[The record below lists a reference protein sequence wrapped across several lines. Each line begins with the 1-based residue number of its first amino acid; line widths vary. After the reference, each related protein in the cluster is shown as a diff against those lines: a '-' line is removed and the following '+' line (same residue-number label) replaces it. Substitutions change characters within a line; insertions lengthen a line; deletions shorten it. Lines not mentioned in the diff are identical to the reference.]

1 MYEEL
6 KYEFAE
12 FKQDIDDGGLV
23 FGRYFDEDEYED
35 EYSHNEIGKFQAK
48 FIDKVKE
55 YLHEKAPGRYV
66 VTSSWCVF
74 VMSVEEAKKRK
85 MRRIEDCIV
94 K

>member
-1 MYEEL
+1 MYQEL
-6 KYEFAE
+6 EYEFSE
-12 FKQDIDDGGLV
+12 FKKDIDEGSLS
-23 FGRYFDEDEYED
+23 FGRYFNEDDYED
-35 EYSHNEIGKFQAK
+35 EYSHDKIGEFQAK
-48 FIDKVKE
+48 FIDKVEE

-66 VTSSWCVF
+66 VTSDWCVF

>member
-12 FKQDIDDGGLV
+12 FKQGIDDGGLV

-35 EYSHNEIGKFQAK
+35 EYAHNEIGEFQAK
-48 FIDKVKE
+48 FIDMVKE

-66 VTSSWCVF
+66 VTSGWCVF

-85 MRRIEDCIV
+85 IRRIEDCIV
-94 K
+94 E